1 MATKKSRKKTT
12 IRAQTTGGKT
22 DAGRARLQQM
32 SKGSSQI
39 VKDAAALLDEEM
51 AAGILAAKQMQQ
63 RFRKEK
69 RIDPGDFREA
79 LLKFQGHAHEVI
91 NQLKERVS
99 ETSAQENAELI
110 GHFVNNTHDL
120 LDLTVEMVNTSA
132 EIADRLMQS
141 DLPKKLL
148 QSDLPKKKNG
158 ARR

>member
-12 IRAQTTGGKT
+12 NRAKVTRGRTDTGG
-22 DAGRARLQQM
+22 ARLQHI
-32 SKGSSQI
+32 SKSSSQI

-51 AAGILAAKQMQQ
+51 AAGILAAKQVQQ

-69 RIDPGDFREA
+69 RIDPSDFREA
-79 LLKFQGHAHEVI
+79 LQKFQGHAHEVI
-91 NQLKERVS
+91 NQLNERLS

-110 GHFVNNTHDL
+110 GHFVTNTHDL

-132 EIADRLMQS
+132 EIADRLLQS
-141 DLPKKLL
+141 DITKKLL

>member
-12 IRAQTTGGKT
+12 PTKATRGKT
-22 DAGRARLQQM
+22 DAGRARLQQI

-39 VKDAAALLDEEM
+39 VRDAAALLDEEM
-51 AAGILAAKQMQQ
+51 AAGILAAKQVQQ

-79 LLKFQGHAHEVI
+79 LQKFQGHAHEVI
-91 NQLKERVS
+91 NQLNERLS
-99 ETSAQENAELI
+99 ETSAQQNAELI
-110 GHFVNNTHDL
+110 GHFVTNTHEL

-132 EIADRLMQS
+132 EIADRLLQS

-148 QSDLPKKKNG
+148 QSNLPKKKNG

>member
-1 MATKKSRKKTT
+1 MATKKSGKKTVN
-12 IRAQTTGGKT
+12 RAKATRGRTDTGG
-22 DAGRARLQQM
+22 ARLQQI

-79 LLKFQGHAHEVI
+79 LQKFQGHAHEVI
-91 NQLKERVS
+91 NQLNERLS

-110 GHFVNNTHDL
+110 GHFVTNTHDL

-158 ARR
+158 GRR

>member
-1 MATKKSRKKTT
+1 MATRKSRKTT
-12 IRAQTTGGKT
+12 TNRAQATRGRT
-22 DAGRARLQQM
+22 DTSGARLQQI

-51 AAGILAAKQMQQ
+51 AAGIVAAKQMQQ

-79 LLKFQGHAHEVI
+79 LQKFQGHAHEVI
-91 NQLKERVS
+91 NQLNERLA
-99 ETSAQENAELI
+99 ENSAQEHAELI
-110 GHFVNNTHDL
+110 GHFVTNTHDL

>member
-1 MATKKSRKKTT
+1 MATKKSRKKTASRT
-12 IRAQTTGGKT
+12 KVTRGRT
-22 DAGRARLQQM
+22 DAGGARLQQI

-39 VKDAAALLDEEM
+39 VKDAAALLDEEL

-63 RFRKEK
+63 RFRKE
-69 RIDPGDFREA
+69 EA
-79 LLKFQGHAHEVI
+79 LQKFQGHAHEVI
-91 NQLKERVS
+91 NQLNERLS

-110 GHFVNNTHDL
+110 GHFVTNTHDL

-148 QSDLPKKKNG
+148 QSDPPKKKNG